1 MKKII
6 NKILSLVVSIL
17 IVGLFVSC
25 EKSASRIDFN
35 EDLKFYNNS
44 SITLNNVE
52 FDYESEAITL
62 DNNILELKFNLS
74 INNKSKK

>member
-35 EDLKFYNNS
+35 EDFYNNS